1 MRPNISYKKYCG
13 HFAALLIALNVCT
26 FYLKFFCIFRE
37 IYFCMQIEL
46 KLSSLEIV
54 SALEN
59 KELLSHIRVYRKSN
73 KGAM

>member
-1 MRPNISYKKYCG
+1 MHHEYCG
-13 HFAALLIALNVCT
+13 HFAALLIGLSVCT
-26 FYLKFFCIFRE
+26 FYLKIFCIFRE
-37 IYFCMQIEL
+37 IYFCMQVEL

-54 SALEN
+54 SASEN